1 MDAYG
6 ILVVVLSVLLA
17 IFLILSI
24 VVIIYILKIVKTI
37 KEFSDKAVDVV
48 ESASMIRKFVSP
60 AIIGRAIYEVGS
72 KVAKGFTEDNSD
84 KEEKSH
90 GKKK

>member
-1 MDAYG
+1 MDAFS
-6 ILVVVLSVLLA
+6 ILVIILAILLA
-17 IFLILSI
+17 IFLVLSI
-24 VVIIYILKIVKTI
+24 IVIVYILKIVKTI

-72 KVAKGFTEDNSD
+72 KVAKSFTDSNSD
-84 KEEKSH
+84 KKERD